1 MPQSVDPSDQL
12 SAAKRKLIVA
22 AGDIDPLR
30 GLREKP
36 LVMVGTAALM
46 GAVLGS
52 SRGTIS
58 GSVKLVGGA
67 LKFLRPMT
75 VVFSRFLLSRMAHHH
90 EHEAM
95 KNAEKAEEHA
105 AAAAAHAAAASAN
118 PAV

>member
-1 MPQSVDPSDQL
+1 MPQSVDPFDEL
-12 SAAKRKLIVA
+12 GAAKRKLIVA
-22 AGDIDPLR
+22 AGDIDPWR

-52 SRGTIS
+52 SRGTI
-58 GSVKLVGGA
+58 GGAVKLVGGGF
-67 LKFLRPMT
+67 KFLAPMAT
-75 VVFSRFLLSRMAHHH
+75 VFSRFMLSRMAHHH

-105 AAAAAHAAAASAN
+105 AAAAAHAAAASAD
-118 PAV
+118 PTV